1 MKKARAARDRAA
13 PKTAALP
20 PPIPQFDEL
29 DALAAS
35 SAPTVEA
42 AWWISH
48 QVAEHVFATI
58 ADRDPRTGAPLPR
71 PLTEILRDVRIATS
85 KGSRPFPRDRL
96 LVAAEFAADSLEH
109 LLDRHRHRTV
119 RTHEQLPFHQLRE
132 VDTRS
137 MAWLAR
143 QPGRNIREKLSGRTH
158 ALGVKRDV
166 SVDTTENRLLRSFAK
181 LLVRRAGSR
190 LDHRDA

>member
-1 MKKARAARDRAA
+1 M
-13 PKTAALP
+13 
-20 PPIPQFDEL
+20 
-29 DALAAS
+29 
-35 SAPTVEA
+35 EA

-48 QVAEHVFATI
+48 QVPEHVFATI
-58 ADRDPRTGAPLPR
+58 AHGDRRNDDPLPR
-71 PLTEILRDVRIATS
+71 PLTEILRDVRSATS

-96 LVAAEFAADSLEH
+96 LVAAEFTADSLEH

-119 RTHEQLPFHQLRE
+119 RIHEQLPFHQIRE

-158 ALGVKRDV
+158 ALGVKRDL
-166 SVDTTENRLLRSFAK
+166 SVDTTENRLLRSFVIGGPGAFALEAESFEAFGRAIVQKLIKEIAAVPEAK
-181 LLVRRAGSR
+181 RTA
-190 LDHRDA
+190 